1 MAGNRMKVIYRHA
14 VITACFLVVSAFVLP
29 SAAFAHLVSTGMGP
43 VYDGAV
49 HLLMTPEDLIVV
61 IAIAVYAGLQGKEY
75 GRYTLFLLPIFWF
88 LGGLFGFL
96 LEMETSFPLTSISFL
111 LIGIL
116 IAADVGLPTQVFFP
130 IVAALGAMHGVL
142 NGQALEA
149 GPGTLGLVGIG
160 CTIFVLVAL
169 LSGFMLLLK
178 RPWERIVIRV
188 LGSWITASGML
199 MLGWYAKDLR

>member
-1 MAGNRMKVIYRHA
+1 MKVIYRHA
-14 VITACFLVVSAFVLP
+14 VITACFLVVSAFILP

-111 LIGIL
+111 LIGVL

-142 NGQALEA
+142 NGQTLEA